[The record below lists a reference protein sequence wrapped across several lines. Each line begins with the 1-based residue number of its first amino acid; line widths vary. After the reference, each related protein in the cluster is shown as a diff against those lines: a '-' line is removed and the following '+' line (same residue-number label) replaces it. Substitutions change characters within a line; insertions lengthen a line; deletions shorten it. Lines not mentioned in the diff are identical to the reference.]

1 MIIDPISA
9 GLGIISGGLGI
20 FQGIAGNQAQQ
31 QDYLNQ
37 SAFANANAAYARWQ
51 ASMNARMQDTN
62 NQFAFWQQTVSYNQ
76 DLAYVQ
82 SLRNFELAKSI
93 EQAKVVAQTRTAAGA
108 NYIQQSEALNQQIQ
122 EKAMGD
128 AVALQQYRMQVL
140 RSSSAVQAMA
150 SEGRSVDRLVNDYAR
165 QEGDFSTLQQINQG
179 LYSRQMQREKVAA
192 VTQYLQ
198 NYNSQQFYTEQ
209 PYMDPIAP
217 FPPLPTLI
225 QPPPPSMTGGRPAD
239 MSGWNIATGVLGGFN
254 TYFNSSANLSKYRG
268 GGGGGGV
275 LRSAGPTNRTGLAF
289 SGINLM
295 G

>member
-1 MIIDPISA
+1 VIIDPISA
-9 GLGIISGGLGI
+9 GLGIVSGGLGI
-20 FQGIAGNQAQQ
+20 FQGIASAQAQQ
-31 QDYLNQ
+31 QDYVNQ
-37 SAFANANAAYARWQ
+37 AAYANAQAAYAKWA
-51 ASMNARMQDTN
+51 ASMSARMQDASN
-62 NQFAFWQQTVSYNQ
+62 SFQFWQQTVSYNQ
-76 DLAYVQ
+76 DLAYVH

-93 EQAKVVAQTRTAAGA
+93 EQAKVVADTRTAAGA

-150 SEGRSVDRLVNDYAR
+150 QEGRGVDRLINDYAR

-179 LYSRQMQREKVAA
+179 LATRQIQREKVAA

-198 NYNSQQFYTEQ
+198 NYSSQQFYTEQ
-209 PYMDPIAP
+209 QYLDPTAP

-225 QPPPPSMTGGRPAD
+225 QPPPPSMQGGRPANYT
-239 MSGWNIATGVLGGFN
+239 GLNIATGILGGVN
-254 TYFNSSANLSKYRG
+254 TYFSSAANLSKYRG
-268 GGGGGGV
+268 GTV
-275 LRSAGPTNRTGLAF
+275 APPTLSNRTGLAF